1 MTGGPESNLVQMTS
15 GGQMSEAHTDHLEPR
30 SQGQPVEFRVPAR
43 LESLA
48 VIRTLVSALGTLED
62 LDLDAVADLRL
73 ALDEAC
79 TRLIRSAAPDSTL
92 VVNVQPRHY
101 DLRISV
107 STTCT
112 EDDILR
118 PGTFSWHVISSLTD
132 DVQTFRDGAPSGGPG
147 GVFGITMIARRLEP
161 DR

>member
-1 MTGGPESNLVQMTS
+1 
-15 GGQMSEAHTDHLEPR
+15 MSEAHTDHAEPR
-30 SQGQPVEFRVPAR
+30 SHGQLVEFRVPAR

-48 VIRTLVSALGTLED
+48 VVRTLVSALGTLED

-92 VVNVQPRHY
+92 AVEVEPRET

-107 STTCT
+107 STTCVG
-112 EDDILR
+112 DDILR
-118 PGTFSWHVISSLTD
+118 VGTFSWHVISSLTD
-132 DVQTFRDGAPSGGPG
+132 DVQTFRDGAQPG
-147 GVFGITMIARRLEP
+147 GVFGVTMIARRLEA

>member
-1 MTGGPESNLVQMTS
+1 
-15 GGQMSEAHTDHLEPR
+15 MSEARTDRSKPR
-30 SQGQPVEFRVPAR
+30 PEGLPVEFRVPAR

-48 VIRTLVSALGTLED
+48 VIRTLVTALGTLED

-79 TRLIRSAAPDSTL
+79 TRLIRSAAPDASLDVRVEPREHDLLIKVSAPT
-92 VVNVQPRHY
+92 VQA
-101 DLRISV
+101 
-107 STTCT
+107 
-112 EDDILR
+112 DILR

-132 DVQTFRDGAPSGGPG
+132 DLQTFHDGVAANGEGR
-147 GVFGITMIARRLEP
+147 VFGITMTARRLEA

>member
-1 MTGGPESNLVQMTS
+1 
-15 GGQMSEAHTDHLEPR
+15 MSEAHTDHPKPR

-48 VIRTLVSALGTLED
+48 VVRIVVSALGTLED

-79 TRLIRSAAPDSTL
+79 TRLIRCAMPKSTL
-92 VVNVQPRHY
+92 VVDVQPREF

-107 STTCT
+107 STTCIAG
-112 EDDILR
+112 DVLR

-132 DVQTFRDGAPSGGPG
+132 DLQTFHDGADPDGSG
-147 GVFGITMIARRLEP
+147 GVFGITMIARRL
-161 DR
+161 DTAT

>member
-1 MTGGPESNLVQMTS
+1 
-15 GGQMSEAHTDHLEPR
+15 MSEAHTDHLKPR

-48 VIRTLVSALGTLED
+48 VSRTLVSALGTLED

-79 TRLIRSAAPDSTL
+79 TRLIRSAAPNSTL
-92 VVNVQPRHY
+92 VVNVEPREH

-107 STTCT
+107 STTCV
-112 EDDILR
+112 EDDVLR

-132 DVQTFRDGAPSGGPG
+132 DVKTFRDGGPG
-147 GVFGITMIARRLEP
+147 GVFGITMTARKQL
-161 DR
+161 DADT